1 MAIANIRAQAAPIRK
16 GPPCEVC
23 GFIATLSEQ
32 DAADLRDLLSD
43 SMVRYSVISEGL
55 ANDPDTPADLPTNS
69 LSRHAR
75 GKCAARE
82 RLRG

>member
-1 MAIANIRAQAAPIRK
+1 MAIANIRETAQPIRK

-23 GFIATLSEQ
+23 RFIATLSDQ
-32 DAADLRDLLSD
+32 DAADLRALLSD
-43 SMVRYSVISEGL
+43 DEIRYSVISDGL
-55 ANDPDTPADLPTNS
+55 RDDPDTPADLPAIS

-75 GKCAARE
+75 GKCSARE

>member
-1 MAIANIRAQAAPIRK
+1 MAISDIREQVTTVRK

-23 GFIATLSEQ
+23 GALSTLPEGEADALRALLADPTVRYSTLSE
-32 DAADLRDLLSD
+32 ALLAD
-43 SMVRYSVISEGL
+43 E
-55 ANDPDTPADLPTNS
+55 DTKLDINEYT

-82 RLRG
+82 RLR

>member
-1 MAIANIRAQAAPIRK
+1 MAIVDIEAATGKVRK

-23 GFIATLSEQ
+23 EALSTLPESES
-32 DAADLRDLLSD
+32 AALRGLLAD
-43 SMVRYSVISEGL
+43 PTVRYSALSEAL
-55 ANDPDTPADLPTNS
+55 LNDPDSSLDINAFT

-82 RLRG
+82 RLR

>member
-1 MAIANIRAQAAPIRK
+1 MAISNLRDTVKPARK

-23 GFIATLSEQ
+23 KFISTLSEQ
-32 DAADLRDLLSD
+32 DAAELRALLSD
-43 SMVRYSVISEGL
+43 EEIRYSDISSGL
-55 ANDPDTPADLPTNS
+55 RDDLDTPADLPAIS

-75 GKCAARE
+75 GNCSARE